1 MKSILSALG
10 YSNSTSS
17 SSASSPTSVTAAAA
31 YSTNEN
37 PRSPQSIFD
46 FTVMDGNDEPTSM
59 QKFRGKNAYLIVNVA
74 SQ

>member
-1 MKSILSALG
+1 MKRILGALG
-10 YSNSTSS
+10 FSNSASS
-17 SSASSPTSVTAAAA
+17 SSASSPTSVTTVAA

-46 FTVMDGNDEPTSM
+46 FTVIDGNDKPISM
-59 QKFRGKNAYLIVNVA
+59 QTFRGKNAYLIVNVA